1 MNDVTPQIVGLLQS
15 ALGVRVATVRP
26 PEPPEAFVMVYRSG
40 GSSSRFVDEPRYLVH
55 AWAGSDLAAAQLI
68 HQASDVMLAL
78 PDDIP
83 NVAHATQD
91 TMYRNDLDGAHRW
104 SAAFVL
110 VVNR

>member
-1 MNDVTPQIVGLLQS
+1 MNDVTPQIVGLLAES
-15 ALGVRVATVRP
+15 LGVRVSTVRP
-26 PEPPEAFVMVYRSG
+26 PDAPAEFVMVYRSG
-40 GSSSRFVDEPRYLVH
+40 GSSTRFVDEPRYLVH
-55 AWAGSDLAAAQLI
+55 AWAGSDLDAARLI
-68 HQASDVMLAL
+68 QQASDVMLWL
-78 PDDIP
+78 PDHIP